1 MMMISVINKRLMV
14 RKIILNQFY
23 PLIQY
28 HMLSESFRTPG
39 TRSHLDS
46 VVHLQDFV
54 HGNQTFKFKV
64 QMNSSLSHRLLE

>member
-28 HMLSESFRTPG
+28 HMLSESFR